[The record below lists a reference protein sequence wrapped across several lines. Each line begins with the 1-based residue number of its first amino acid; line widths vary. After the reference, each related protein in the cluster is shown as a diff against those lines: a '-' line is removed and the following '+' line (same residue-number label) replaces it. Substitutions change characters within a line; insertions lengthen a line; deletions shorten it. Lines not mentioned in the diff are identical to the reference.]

1 MPIVSRIPVLAA
13 ALVLGAASLMPVHAE
28 PAQAASAQFQ
38 SRPQLHNQSEPAPA
52 ALADGKQE
60 RVRIGLSDPDT
71 RLILP
76 WFLTEVTTA
85 VNEGK
90 SVKETAQGLAQGL

>member
-1 MPIVSRIPVLAA
+1 
-13 ALVLGAASLMPVHAE
+13 MPVHAE
-28 PAQAASAQFQ
+28 PAQAVSAQSQ
-38 SRPQLHNQSEPAPA
+38 ARPQRNSPSEPAPA
-52 ALADGKQE
+52 TLADGKQE
-60 RVRIGLSDPDT
+60 RVRIGLSDPET

-76 WFLTEVTTA
+76 WFLTEITTA